1 VKDPCLSFYC
11 SITVI
16 VNPSSVLIGIEVFQ
30 VNSEREDLT
39 DAKLPLFLNT
49 FFSYSAGIFSL
60 MEDLALLINYWFW
73 SSEICKKNSGIEF
86 DPLSVLQ

>member
-1 VKDPCLSFYC
+1 MKDPCLSFYC

-16 VNPSSVLIGIEVFQ
+16 VNPSSALIGIEVFQ

-49 FFSYSAGIFSL
+49 FFQFFSRYFFAHGRSGVT
-60 MEDLALLINYWFW
+60 DKLLIL
-73 SSEICKKNSGIEF
+73 EQR
-86 DPLSVLQ
+86 DL